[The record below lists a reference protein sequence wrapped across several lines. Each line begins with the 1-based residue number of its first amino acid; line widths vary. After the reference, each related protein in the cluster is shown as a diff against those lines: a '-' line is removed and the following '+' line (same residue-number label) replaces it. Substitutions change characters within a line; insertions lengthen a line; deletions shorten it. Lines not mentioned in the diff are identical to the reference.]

1 MMGDQS
7 TPPEASFWRQRTLPV
22 RLAIRNVRNG
32 AKGFRVF
39 LACITLGVTAIVG
52 VGSLA
57 NALSDGLEGQGRLL
71 LGGDLSVSRIHRPA
85 TDTELA
91 YLRDQGTLSSV
102 MTVRAMALSPEAT
115 TLVEVKA
122 VDDQYPALGEIVFEP
137 ALPLA
142 TALASEGDVY
152 GAVGDPTLFAR
163 LGLEPGALI
172 TVGKARFRLMA
183 SITAEPDKL
192 AGGVTYGPRLMMSQ
206 EGLIATGLVQPG
218 SLVRWTYRLQLPE
231 GANSDRALQ
240 ALEAALPKAL
250 PESGFEV
257 RSRVNASPQLTRN
270 IERFTQYLT
279 IVGLT
284 ALIVGGVGVA
294 NAVNAFVER
303 RRTTLAILKAVGAN
317 GSRVFTIAG
326 AEVMLLAALGVLI
339 GLVFG
344 AALPF
349 VVALLASGVL
359 PIDLEPRLYPGQI
372 ATGALYGILTSIAFS
387 WLPLG
392 RAHDI
397 PVAALFRD
405 EIAPNKVMPR
415 LRYLAGAALAAIL
428 LAVSVIGL
436 SYDSR
441 IASFAV
447 GGTIAAFLVL
457 RLVAVGIMAG
467 VKRLPHVRRTEWRL
481 ALANIHRP
489 GALTPSLV
497 VSLGLGVTLLVTI
510 GLVDVNIQRLL
521 SRSLPEKAPS
531 FFFVDV
537 PKADIANFRDFL
549 TEAAPDGKVGD
560 VPMMRGRVLRVKDVA
575 SEDVKVS
582 EQSAWVLDGDRGIT
596 FSETLPEGSTLTAGE
611 WWPQKYSGPPLVSL
625 EAGIANGLD
634 LKLGDKI
641 TVGVLGR
648 SIEATIA
655 NIRRVEWR
663 SMGINF
669 VMVFSPNTFAGA
681 PNTHLMSL
689 TLPKV
694 SDVST
699 ESALLL
705 KSARA
710 FPSITA
716 VRVKEALEAVNDLV
730 GKLALAIRGA
740 SSVTVFASLLVLA
753 GALGSGQRARI
764 YDAVI
769 LKTLG
774 ATRGRLLAS
783 LLFEYGLL
791 GLFAAI
797 FGVIAGAAASYL
809 VVTSV
814 MNFDFVFDSA
824 VALAVAAIAILAT
837 IIIGLIGT
845 WNILGKKPARYLRA
859 Q

>member
-1 MMGDQS
+1 MALHPS
-7 TPPEASFWRQRTLPV
+7 TKMPVLQQITLALKLAV
-22 RLAIRNVRNG
+22 RNLRNG
-32 AKGFRVF
+32 AQGFRVF
-39 LACITLGVTAIVG
+39 LGCIALGVTAIVG

-71 LGGDLSVSRIHRPA
+71 LGGDVSVSRIHRPA
-85 TDTELA
+85 TEAELA
-91 YLRDQGTLSSV
+91 YLTSKGSVSSL
-102 MTVRAMALSPEAT
+102 MTVRAMALSPDAT
-115 TLVEVKA
+115 SLVEVKA
-122 VDDQYPALGEIVFEP
+122 VDDRYPALGEIILEP
-137 ALPLA
+137 ATSLA
-142 TALASEGDVY
+142 TAL
-152 GAVGDPTLFAR
+152 T
-163 LGLEPGALI
+163 

-206 EGLIATGLVQPG
+206 AGLTATGLVQPG

-231 GANSDRALQ
+231 GANSDRAISD
-240 ALEAALPKAL
+240 LEAALPKQL
-250 PESGFEV
+250 PDSGFEF
-257 RSRVNASPQLTRN
+257 RSRLNASPQLTRN

-284 ALIVGGVGVA
+284 ALVVGGVGVA
-294 NAVNAFVER
+294 NAVSAYVER
-303 RRTTLAILKAVGAN
+303 RRSTLAILKAVGAN
-317 GSRVFTIAG
+317 GTRVFLIAG
-326 AEVMLLAALGVLI
+326 AEVLLLAALGLVI
-339 GLVFG
+339 GLVLG

-349 VVALLASGVL
+349 GVASLAASAL
-359 PIDLEPRLYPGQI
+359 PITLDPHLYPEQI
-372 ATGALYGILTSIAFS
+372 ATGALYGFLTTLAFS
-387 WLPLG
+387 LLPLG
-392 RAHDI
+392 RVHDI

-405 EIAPNKVMPR
+405 EVAPNRTFPR
-415 LRYLAGAALAAIL
+415 KRYLVGAFSSALLLAASI
-428 LAVSVIGL
+428 ITL

-447 GGTIAAFLVL
+447 GGTLAAFLIL

-467 VKRLPHVRRTEWRL
+467 VKRLPPVRRTEWRL

-489 GALTPSLV
+489 GALTPSLI

-521 SRSLPEKAPS
+521 GRSLPEKAPS

-537 PKADIANFRDFL
+537 PKSDIADFREFL
-549 TEAAPDGKVGD
+549 AQSAPEGKTGD
-560 VPMMRGRVLRVKDVA
+560 VPMMRGRVLRVKNVA
-575 SEDVKVS
+575 AEDVKVS

-596 FSETLPEGSTLTAGE
+596 FADTLPEGSALTAGE
-611 WWPQKYSGPPLVSL
+611 WWPQNYSGPPLVSL
-625 EAGIANGLD
+625 EEGIATGLD

-655 NIRRVEWR
+655 NIRKVEWR

-689 TLPKV
+689 TLPKL
-694 SDVST
+694 SNVST
-699 ESALLL
+699 ETALLL
-705 KSARA
+705 ASARA

-740 SSVTVFASLLVLA
+740 SGVTLLASVLVLA

-764 YDAVI
+764 YDSVI
-769 LKTLG
+769 LKALG
-774 ATRGRLLAS
+774 ATRGRLLNS

-791 GLFAAI
+791 GLFAAL
-797 FGVIAGAAASYL
+797 FGVIAGTGASYL
-809 VVTSV
+809 VVRNI
-814 MNFDFVFDSA
+814 MNFEYAFDA
-824 VALAVAAIAILAT
+824 GVALLVAVTAIIAT

-845 WNILGKKPARYLRA
+845 WTVLGQKPARHLRA

>member
-1 MMGDQS
+1 MALHPS
-7 TPPEASFWRQRTLPV
+7 TNMPVLQQITLALKLAV
-22 RLAIRNVRNG
+22 RNLRNG
-32 AKGFRVF
+32 AQGFRVF
-39 LACITLGVTAIVG
+39 LGCIALGVTAIVG

-71 LGGDLSVSRIHRPA
+71 LGGDVSVSRIHRPA
-85 TDTELA
+85 TEAELA
-91 YLRDQGTLSSV
+91 YLTSKGSVSSL
-102 MTVRAMALSPEAT
+102 MTVRAMALSPDAT
-115 TLVEVKA
+115 SLVEVKA
-122 VDDQYPALGEIVFEP
+122 VDDRYPALGEIILEP

-142 TALASEGDVY
+142 TALASDGDVY

-206 EGLIATGLVQPG
+206 AGLIATGLVQPG

-231 GANSDRALQ
+231 GANSDRAISD
-240 ALEAALPKAL
+240 LEAALPKQL
-250 PESGFEV
+250 PDSGFEF
-257 RSRVNASPQLTRN
+257 RSRLNASPQLTRN

-284 ALIVGGVGVA
+284 ALVVGGVGVA
-294 NAVNAFVER
+294 NAVSAYVER
-303 RRTTLAILKAVGAN
+303 RRSTLAILKAVGAN
-317 GSRVFTIAG
+317 GTRVFLIAG
-326 AEVMLLAALGVLI
+326 AEVLLLAALGIVI
-339 GLVFG
+339 GLVLG

-349 VVALLASGVL
+349 GVASLAASAL
-359 PIDLEPRLYPGQI
+359 PITLDPHLYPEQI
-372 ATGALYGILTSIAFS
+372 ATGALYGFLTTLAFS
-387 WLPLG
+387 LLPLG
-392 RAHDI
+392 RVHDI

-405 EIAPNKVMPR
+405 EVAPNRTFPR
-415 LRYLAGAALAAIL
+415 KRYLVGAFSSALLLAASI
-428 LAVSVIGL
+428 ITL

-447 GGTIAAFLVL
+447 GGTLAAFLIL

-467 VKRLPHVRRTEWRL
+467 VKRLPPVRRTEWRL

-489 GALTPSLV
+489 GALTPSLI

-521 SRSLPEKAPS
+521 GRSLPEKAPS

-537 PKADIANFRDFL
+537 PKSDIADFREFL
-549 TEAAPDGKVGD
+549 AQSAPEGKIGD
-560 VPMMRGRVLRVKDVA
+560 VPMMRGRVLRVKNVA
-575 SEDVKVS
+575 AEDVKVA

-596 FSETLPEGSTLTAGE
+596 FADTLPEGSALTAGE
-611 WWPQKYSGPPLVSL
+611 WWPQNYGGPPLVSL
-625 EAGIANGLD
+625 EEGIATGLD

-655 NIRRVEWR
+655 NIRKVEWR

-689 TLPKV
+689 TLPKL
-694 SDVST
+694 SNVST
-699 ESALLL
+699 ETALLL
-705 KSARA
+705 ASARA

-740 SSVTVFASLLVLA
+740 SGVTLLASVLVLA

-764 YDAVI
+764 YDSVI
-769 LKTLG
+769 LKALG
-774 ATRGRLLAS
+774 ATRGRLLNS

-791 GLFAAI
+791 GLFAAL
-797 FGVIAGAAASYL
+797 FGVIAGTGASYL
-809 VVTSV
+809 VVRNI
-814 MNFDFVFDSA
+814 MNFEYAFDA
-824 VALAVAAIAILAT
+824 GVALLVAVTAIIAT

-845 WNILGKKPARYLRA
+845 WTVLGQKPARHLRA